1 MKDDFLSRGSS
12 VLIEKEAN
20 SHKPPQN
27 SLIIEDATW
36 RDFTQLHYLENRCF
50 KSDDLWPF
58 WDLIGLLTLPGM
70 VRLKAVFEDRMVGFI
85 GGETKPARKLGW
97 ITNLAVLPDYRRL
110 GIARALLLECEK
122 GFQDVN
128 AIRLSVRV
136 SNTAAIQLYESAGY
150 RQVAR
155 WERYYTGGEDALV
168 FEKSR

>member
-12 VLIEKEAN
+12 VPIEKEGN
-20 SHKPPQN
+20 SPEPPQN

-36 RDFTQLHYLENRCF
+36 RDFTQLHYLEKRCF

-70 VRLKAVFEDRMVGFI
+70 IRLKAVSEDRMVGFI
-85 GGETKPARKLGW
+85 GGEIKPTRMIGW

-110 GIARALLLECEK
+110 GIARALLAECEK
-122 GFQDVN
+122 VFQDMN
-128 AIRLSVRV
+128 AIRLSVRA
-136 SNTAAIQLYESAGY
+136 SNTAAIKLYEGAGY
-150 RQVAR
+150 RQVDR
-155 WERYYTGGEDALV
+155 WDRYYTGGEDALV